1 MELKDY
7 KNEIEEYLNGY
18 FENKGTYNKRIYEAS
33 GYSVKVGGKR
43 IRPAL
48 LLMTYNLYKEDYK
61 RVMSMAAAIEMIH
74 TYSLI
79 HDDLPAMDNDD
90 YRRGRLTNH
99 KQFDEATAILAGD
112 SLFLDPF
119 GLMAEADLADSVKI
133 KLIQALSQASGT
145 FGMVAGQM
153 LDMTAEQTQ
162 PSLADLA
169 AIHRHKTGCLLTYP
183 FLAAGLLVEVSQD
196 EQALLEEIGQLVG
209 LAFQVRDDILDV
221 TADFETLGK
230 TPKKDVTAQKAT
242 YPSLLGLD
250 QSYHILE
257 DSLNQAL
264 ALVEKLEAKQAK
276 NFVKLRAL
284 LERLRLDG

>member
-1 MELKDY
+1 MDKKQYVDKAIHAY
-7 KNEIEEYLNGY
+7 
-18 FENKGTYNKRIYEAS
+18 YERHGAVS
-33 GYSVKVGGKR
+33 ERLVDAILYSVDGGGKR
-43 IRPAL
+43 LRPLVL
-48 LLMTYNLYKEDYK
+48 LDLLEDFGVTIEPGHYD
-61 RVMSMAAAIEMIH
+61 VAAALEMIH
-74 TYSLI
+74 TASLI

-153 LDMTAEQTQ
+153 LDMTAEHTQ
-162 PSLADLA
+162 PSLVDLA

-230 TPKKDVTAQKAT
+230 TPKKDVIVQKAT

>member
-1 MELKDY
+1 
-7 KNEIEEYLNGY
+7 
-18 FENKGTYNKRIYEAS
+18 
-33 GYSVKVGGKR
+33 
-43 IRPAL
+43 
-48 LLMTYNLYKEDYK
+48 
-61 RVMSMAAAIEMIH
+61 
-74 TYSLI
+74 
-79 HDDLPAMDNDD
+79 
-90 YRRGRLTNH
+90 
-99 KQFDEATAILAGD
+99 
-112 SLFLDPF
+112 
-119 GLMAEADLADSVKI
+119 
-133 KLIQALSQASGT
+133 
-145 FGMVAGQM
+145 MVAGQM
-153 LDMTAEQTQ
+153 LDMAAEDTQ
-162 PSLADLA
+162 PSLVDLA

>member
-1 MELKDY
+1 M
-7 KNEIEEYLNGY
+7 
-18 FENKGTYNKRIYEAS
+18 
-33 GYSVKVGGKR
+33 
-43 IRPAL
+43 
-48 LLMTYNLYKEDYK
+48 
-61 RVMSMAAAIEMIH
+61 
-74 TYSLI
+74 
-79 HDDLPAMDNDD
+79 
-90 YRRGRLTNH
+90 
-99 KQFDEATAILAGD
+99 
-112 SLFLDPF
+112 
-119 GLMAEADLADSVKI
+119 
-133 KLIQALSQASGT
+133 
-145 FGMVAGQM
+145 
-153 LDMTAEQTQ
+153 
-162 PSLADLA
+162 
-169 AIHRHKTGCLLTYP
+169 
-183 FLAAGLLVEVSQD
+183 SQD